1 MEEQPQPL
9 EKETAEINGSKTHR
23 LRVVIIFLFLLT
35 VFLVSAY
42 TFILQR
48 NYSENTLESAVEWN
62 TQCADAIHKLVLH
75 KLTEEDYKNI
85 STIADMQSERY
96 QRLQK
101 ELCELRKLN
110 PTRYLYTAKMGAD
123 GRPVYLID
131 GLDLDAKDFAYP
143 GTYIEKEV
151 VPYIEAALAGETV
164 YSQEIV
170 DTTWG
175 HIFTACYPV
184 REDTGEVIGAICM
197 EMDMEH
203 TYKLVEQSNR
213 VAVKMAMVAA
223 IVLVLFALGA
233 YCLIQK
239 NRTKREEQQEQLQK
253 AVEAADAANEAKS
266 VFLFNVSHDIRT
278 PMNAIIGYAEL
289 ADRNLDK
296 KELLRS
302 YLEKI
307 GICGQKMLSILDNVL
322 ELSRIETGNVVL
334 EESAA
339 EAESVLDDCLHMVS
353 AEIEKKHQTLTV
365 SKNIIYPY
373 TEIIL
378 NLISNAIKYTGEGGT
393 IHCSVRQLPAQKEGR
408 CIQELS
414 VSDNGIGMSEEFQ
427 KHIFESFTRERSSTV
442 SGVEGTGLGM
452 GIVKKLVEMM
462 HGEIKIHS
470 RMGEGSTFTIRI
482 PCRIAT
488 VEDTQTKRAQVHP
501 DGKSLVGK
509 RILLAEDNDL
519 NAEIAIALLEEEGLL
534 VERAADGVKCME
546 MLEKAPAHFYELI
559 LMDIQ
564 MPILGGYDT
573 TRKIR
578 RMADA
583 EKAAIP
589 IIAMTANA
597 FAEDK
602 QRALEAG
609 MNDHVAKPIDMNKL
623 IPTLQKYI

>member
-1 MEEQPQPL
+1 MKDYTLYAFFP
-9 EKETAEINGSKTHR
+9 KTAIYA
-23 LRVVIIFLFLLT
+23 LRTKVVIGTMGVYILCWMTFMLVRGYVAESNMRQMEKQYHIIQSVSSVFSICMLLDLKKNTWEMIKASDQIRKMTGNETNTANMMKFFCKNT
-35 VFLVSAY
+35 VA
-42 TFILQR
+42 
-48 NYSENTLESAVEWN
+48 
-62 TQCADAIHKLVLH
+62 
-75 KLTEEDYKNI
+75 
-85 STIADMQSERY
+85 QSER
-96 QRLQK
+96 QKFWDFVNPDTLAERLQGK
-101 ELCELRKLN
+101 DYINCQTEIGKGEWFSIMLV
-110 PTRYLYTAKMGAD
+110 PQHH
-123 GRPVYLID
+123 
-131 GLDLDAKDFAYP
+131 DAH
-143 GTYIEKEV
+143 GNV
-151 VPYIEAALAGETV
+151 EAALFLSRNITDEKM
-164 YSQEIV
+164 
-170 DTTWG
+170 
-175 HIFTACYPV
+175 
-184 REDTGEVIGAICM
+184 R
-197 EMDMEH
+197 EMD
-203 TYKLVEQSNR
+203 YQKKLEKSVEQ
-213 VAVKMAMVAA
+213 A
-223 IVLVLFALGA
+223 
-233 YCLIQK
+233 
-239 NRTKREEQQEQLQK
+239 EQ
-253 AVEAADAANEAKS
+253 ANIAKTD
-266 VFLFNVSHDIRT
+266 FLRRMSHDIRT

-373 TEIIL
+373 IYMDISRFTEIIL

-393 IHCSVRQLPAQKEGR
+393 IHCSVRQLPAQKDGR

-488 VEDTQTKRAQVHP
+488 FEDTQTKRAQVHP
-501 DGKSLVGK
+501 DGKPLVGK

-573 TRKIR
+573 TREIR
-578 RMADA
+578 KMADA